1 MAVPPE
7 TVPRIA
13 HFAWTGAREEAAV
26 LVADDTLSDTEIA
39 ARVGVTRRTLT
50 NWRQHPEFAA
60 RVGDHVGALQAAML
74 RFRIAKKR
82 ERVKVLDD
90 LHTAALGVVA
100 ARRARHRAEMGDDPE
115 AAAAAGAKRV
125 FGRVVPAEALTGLV
139 VEKETFT
146 ASGIR
151 TSEWS
156 VDTGLVREIRALHE
170 QAAKELGQWVD
181 RSEVSGTQ
189 VVRIVGV
196 DAEAL

>member
-1 MAVPPE
+1 MVS
-7 TVPRIA
+7 
-13 HFAWTGAREEAAV
+13 V
-26 LVADDTLSDTEIA
+26 LRSVA
-39 ARVGVTRRTLT
+39 VTRV
-50 NWRQHPEFAA
+50 PS
-60 RVGDHVGALQAAML
+60 VGG
-74 RFRIAKKR
+74 R
-82 ERVKVLDD
+82 
-90 LHTAALGVVA
+90 AALRIVSW
-100 ARRARHRAEMGDDPE
+100 
-115 AAAAAGAKRV
+115 V